1 MVRECDWCGDVIGVY
16 EPAVFVAGEAH
27 ETSYAAEPEL
37 GAAATE
43 RYHRSC
49 FTAGGGQPPAAD
61 LTTAH
66 PSAP

>member
-1 MVRECDWCGDVIGVY
+1 MRECDWCGDVIGVY

-43 RYHRSC
+43 RYHRNC
-49 FTAGGGQPPAAD
+49 FATRNGQPAAAA
-61 LTTAH
+61 LRTAH

>member
-1 MVRECDWCGDVIGVY
+1 MRECDWCGDVIGVY
-16 EPAVFVAGEAH
+16 EPAVFVAGETH

-43 RYHRSC
+43 RYHRGC
-49 FTAGGGQPPAAD
+49 FTTRDGQRPTAD
-61 LTTAH
+61 LRTAG